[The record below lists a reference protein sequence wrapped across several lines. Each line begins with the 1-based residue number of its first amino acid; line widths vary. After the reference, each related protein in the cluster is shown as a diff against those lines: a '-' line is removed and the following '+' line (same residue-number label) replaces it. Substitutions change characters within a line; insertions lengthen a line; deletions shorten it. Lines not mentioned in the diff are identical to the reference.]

1 MTRDIALTFAGGGN
15 RAFYQLGLMNR
26 WKERLLPRVGAIG
39 ACSAGAFVATLMLTG
54 RHEEVRKYWLERRSG
69 VERNF
74 DWRRLRRGESPAP
87 HGPIYRDTLLFAF
100 SDGGFE
106 IVRDQP
112 FPIYIVA
119 SAFPSRWPVAA
130 AVGLGI
136 GAYQLEKALRRA
148 MVHPTW
154 GRRLGF
160 RPVVVDA
167 RDCQTKE
174 ELASLIL
181 ASSATPPFT
190 PIGSFRG
197 RQLLDG
203 GLVDNVPAF
212 AVETHAELPRHLVL
226 LTRPY
231 RPEALASCASRIYVA
246 PTQPV
251 PVERWDYTRP
261 HLLDETIAMG
271 EREAVLHEK
280 RLEDIFGARTDR
292 ERVEAH
298 SGSMR

>member
-69 VERNF
+69 VTRNF
-74 DWRRLRRGESPAP
+74 DLRRLRKGESPAP

-112 FPIYIVA
+112 FPVYVVA
-119 SAFPSRWPVAA
+119 SAFPSRWPAA
-130 AVGLGI
+130 AAAGI
-136 GAYQLEKALRRA
+136 GIATYQLEKALRRA

-154 GRRLGF
+154 GRRVGF
-160 RPVVVDA
+160 APVVVDA
-167 RDCQTKE
+167 RECRSKE

-190 PIGSFRG
+190 PIGGFRG
-197 RQLLDG
+197 QRLLDG

-212 AVETHAELPRHLVL
+212 AVEAHAGLRRHLVL

-231 RPEALASCASRIYVA
+231 PAEAFARSSRIYVA
-246 PTQPV
+246 PTRPV

-271 EREAVLHEK
+271 EQEAELHEK
-280 RLEDIFGARTDR
+280 RLADIFTDTNEGAGSA
-292 ERVEAH
+292 AH

>member
-1 MTRDIALTFAGGGN
+1 MKRDIALTFAGGGN

-26 WKERLLPRVGAIG
+26 WKDRLLPRVGAIG

-54 RHEEVRKYWLERRSG
+54 RHPQVREYWLERRKG
-69 VERNF
+69 VDRNF
-74 DWRRLRRGESPAP
+74 DLRRLRRGESPAP

-100 SDGGFE
+100 SDGGLE
-106 IVRDQP
+106 AIREQP
-112 FPIYIVA
+112 FPIYVVA
-119 SAFPSRWPVAA
+119 SAIPARWPAA
-130 AVGLGI
+130 LAVGLGI
-136 GAYQLEKALRRA
+136 ATYQLEKALRRG

-160 RPVVVDA
+160 APVVVDA
-167 RDCQTKE
+167 RECETKE

-190 PIGSFRG
+190 PIGDFRG
-197 RQLLDG
+197 QQLLDG

-212 AVETHAELPRHLVL
+212 AVEAHASFRHHLVL

-231 RPEALASCASRIYVA
+231 PAEAIVPRGARFYVA

-271 EREAVLHEK
+271 EREAAIHEA
-280 RLEDIFGARTDR
+280 RLAAVFEDAQVVGTAQ
-292 ERVEAH
+292 

>member
-1 MTRDIALTFAGGGN
+1 MTRDLVLTFAGGGN

-26 WKERLLPRVGAIG
+26 WKERLLPRTASIA
-39 ACSAGAFVATLMLTG
+39 ACSAGAFVATLVLTG
-54 RHEEVRKYWLERRSG
+54 RHAPVREYWLERRAG
-69 VERNF
+69 VDRNF
-74 DWRRLRRGESPAP
+74 DLRRLRRGESPAP

-100 SDGGFE
+100 SEGGFE
-106 IVRDQP
+106 TIREQP
-112 FPIYIVA
+112 FPIYVVA
-119 SAFPSRWPVAA
+119 SAFPGRWPAA
-130 AVGLGI
+130 LAAGLGI
-136 GAYQLEKALRRA
+136 ATYQLEKALRRG
-148 MVHPTW
+148 MVHPSW

-160 RPVVVDA
+160 APVVVDA
-167 RDCQTKE
+167 RECQSKE

-190 PIGSFRG
+190 PIGDFRG
-197 RQLLDG
+197 QKLLDG

-212 AVETHAELPRHLVL
+212 AAETRASFRHHLVL

-231 RPEALASCASRIYVA
+231 PAEALTPRGSRIYVA

-261 HLLDETIAMG
+261 HLIDETIAMG
-271 EREAVLHEK
+271 EREAAIHEA
-280 RLEDIFGARTDR
+280 RLPAIFQGADR
-292 ERVEAH
+292 ADVVAH